1 MFVIS
6 DGLVASNI
14 KFVDRNLHRLQGKV
28 KIKDFGTVCSNYYK
42 EITTSLSFGKM
53 RLNYLYSISILLVT
67 KKR

>member
-28 KIKDFGTVCSNYYK
+28 KIKDFEIVCSNY
-42 EITTSLSFGKM
+42 SLS
-53 RLNYLYSISILLVT
+53 T
-67 KKR
+67 K